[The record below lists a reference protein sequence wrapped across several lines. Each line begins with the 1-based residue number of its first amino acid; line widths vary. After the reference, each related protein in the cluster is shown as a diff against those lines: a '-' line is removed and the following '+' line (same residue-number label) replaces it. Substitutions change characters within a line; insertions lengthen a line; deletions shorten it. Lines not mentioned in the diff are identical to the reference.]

1 MLYIT
6 LRQLEYVVAIARAGS
21 LSEAALT
28 LNVSQPSL
36 SVALAQVEER
46 LGAKL
51 FLRRKGMAIA
61 LAPQASAFLAG
72 AEDVLRRAARL
83 EDPAAFAAIRIE
95 RIAIGC
101 FADLA
106 PKFLAPVMRAVRA
119 AAPDLEI
126 RPMVADFETLA
137 DEMLRGRLDFSI
149 TYDLGLDGSFERRPL
164 GAATAHA
171 FIAADDPFAGAR
183 SLRLADL
190 AERPLILFS
199 EGLSIHHMLGLFR
212 AEKLRPRVA
221 HRVASLEVMRSLAAN
236 GEGVGV
242 GYTAPPSSV
251 SYDGAPVLAVPIIDP
266 RATEPIILA
275 RSRLVTPSQA
285 VRAAISAVEGGGAF
299 S

>member
-6 LRQLEYVVAIARAGS
+6 LRQLEYVTAIARAGS
-21 LSEAALT
+21 LSGAASA

-36 SVALAQVEER
+36 SVALAQVEDR

-72 AEDVLRRAARL
+72 AEDVLSRAARL
-83 EDPAAFAAIRIE
+83 EDPAAFAAIPAE
-95 RIAIGC
+95 RVAIGC
-101 FADLA
+101 FVDLA
-106 PKFLAPVMRAVRA
+106 PRFLAPVMRAMRA
-119 AAPDLEI
+119 MAPDIELQ
-126 RPMVADFETLA
+126 PMVADLETLA

-149 TYDLGLDGSFERRPL
+149 TYDLGLDGGFERLPL

-171 FIAADDPFAGAR
+171 FIAADDAFAGAR
-183 SLRLADL
+183 TLRLADL
-190 AERPLILFS
+190 AARPLILFS

-212 AEKLRPRVA
+212 AENLRPRVA

-242 GYTAPPSSV
+242 GYTAPPSEV
-251 SYDGAPVLAVPIIDP
+251 SYDGAPLRAIPIEDP
-266 RATEPIILA
+266 RAIEPIILA
-275 RSRLVTPSQA
+275 RSELVTPSQA
-285 VRAAISAVEGGGAF
+285 VRAAITGVRESGAF